1 MEILGKPLTPGRLI
15 PTNNPSVSTSN
26 NIQVPLSS
34 NLFGKESLKIK
45 IKVVLSY
52 DVRALFTE
60 SSIMFSQ
67 KCSSV
72 DPLPQSDFFFPSVTV
87 YKFGL

>member
-15 PTNNPSVSTSN
+15 PTINPSVSTSGN
-26 NIQVPLSS
+26 LQVPLSS

-60 SSIMFSQ
+60 SSIMFSKNAAQ
-67 KCSSV
+67 
-72 DPLPQSDFFFPSVTV
+72 
-87 YKFGL
+87 